1 MGGRFSSFGKGNTK
15 KKNEAG
21 KGITMEKLLIA
32 VTNHAALGTGG
43 KKTGLWLRE
52 LTDFYHEVKNDFEV
66 DIISTSRKRV
76 PLDPRSLM
84 AVLTNKKTRAYYM
97 NDELMDKIKNPFAPE
112 DIDAQDYAAIYF
124 AGGHGTM
131 WDFPDNSE
139 LQEITKTIYEN
150 GGMVLAVCHG
160 PSGLQ
165 NVKLSDG
172 RYLLSGH
179 VVTGFSDKEEK
190 LMGLY
195 KHIPFSLEQAL
206 KDRGTLYKQST
217 FPMAACVLQS
227 GRLITG
233 QNPAST
239 KGVAQKFLEQ
249 WPELKKEQAK
259 HEQEA

>member
-1 MGGRFSSFGKGNTK
+1 MD
-15 KKNEAG
+15 
-21 KGITMEKLLIA
+21 KLLVA
-32 VTNHAALGTGG
+32 VTNHAALGTKG

-66 DIISTSRKRV
+66 DIISTSHERV

-84 AVLTNKKTRAYYM
+84 AVLTNKKTRAYYQ
-97 NDELMDKIKNPFAPE
+97 NDELMDKVKNPKVPE
-112 DIDAQDYAAIYF
+112 EVNADDYAAIYF

-131 WDFPDNSE
+131 WDFPDNTG
-139 LQEITKTIYEN
+139 LQDLTRVIYEN
-150 GGMVLAVCHG
+150 GGIVSAVCHG

-179 VVTGFSDKEEK
+179 VVTGFSDREEK

-206 KDRGTLYKQST
+206 KERGTLYKQASL
-217 FPMAACVLQS
+217 PMAACVLQS

-233 QNPAST
+233 QNPASAQ
-239 KGVAQKFLEQ
+239 GVAQKLVEQ
-249 WPELKKEQAK
+249 WPKLKN
-259 HEQEA
+259 EAAAHREKN